1 MSSGAE
7 APALFFGGIM
17 KVFFKT
23 YGCTLNRADTEMM
36 AAIAKEKNKIAKS
49 EEDADVVV
57 VNTCTV
63 KLPTENKIM
72 EYLRRLRKK
81 GKKFVIAGCMTVDKR
96 LPGAF
101 GAPMLGPSSLRHINE
116 ALDDAV
122 KGEHSHYGVL
132 ESKDFLPK
140 LFTPPIA
147 RIAIQ
152 DGCTDRCHFC
162 QSRLARPR
170 LISQSA
176 KSIRLALEKA
186 LEEGCREIDLSGCD
200 TGAYGLDIGTGLIG
214 LLDELC
220 KTDGEFRIRIGM
232 ANPHHVKRMLDGL
245 TRMYK
250 NRKMF
255 RFLHASVQSGSEK
268 VAKEMGRGHT
278 VADFEEIV
286 KRLRHEIPDI
296 MVETDV
302 IVGYPTE
309 SEKDFGDTLA
319 MLERIRP
326 DVVNLSKFTPRK
338 GTVAAGMKQLRSETI
353 KQRSVKAAAL
363 LKKLGLENNRKYVGK
378 RLSVLVTEE
387 GKGRADNYKQ
397 VAFSGNAKLGI
408 RVEVGIAGFTHTT
421 LLGKII

>member
-1 MSSGAE
+1 MA
-7 APALFFGGIM
+7 ITV

-36 AAIAKEKNKIAKS
+36 AAIAREGKNEAVES
-49 EEDADVVV
+49 EESADVVV

-72 EYLRRLRKK
+72 DYLRRLRKK
-81 GKKFVIAGCMTVDKR
+81 GKKFVIAGCMTVDR
-96 LPGAF
+96 ELPGIF

-116 ALDDAV
+116 ALDDAM

-152 DGCTDRCHFC
+152 DGCVDKCHFC

-186 LEEGCREIDLSGCD
+186 LGKGCAEIDLSGCD
-200 TGAYGLDIGTGLIG
+200 TGAYGLDMGTGLIA
-214 LLDELC
+214 LLDGLC
-220 KTDGEFRIRIGM
+220 GTDGDFRIRLGM

-245 TRMYK
+245 IRIYK

-255 RFLHASVQSGSEK
+255 RFLHASVQTGSEK

-278 VADFEEIV
+278 VADFEGMA
-286 KRLRHEIPDI
+286 KRLRDEIPDI
-296 MVETDV
+296 MIETDV

-309 SEKDFGDTLA
+309 SEKDFNDTLA
-319 MLERIRP
+319 MLERVRP

-338 GTVAAGMKQLRSETI
+338 GTVAAGMKQLPSETV

-363 LKKLGLENNRKYVGK
+363 LKRLGLENNRGYVGK

-387 GKGRADNYKQ
+387 GKGRADSYKQ
-397 VAFSGNAKLGI
+397 VAFGGKAKLGSRI
-408 RVEVGIAGFTHTT
+408 EVEITGFTHTT
-421 LLGKII
+421 LLGKRV

>member
-1 MSSGAE
+1 
-7 APALFFGGIM
+7 M

-36 AAIAKEKNKIAKS
+36 AAIAKERNNIVEN

-72 EYLRRLRKK
+72 DYLRKLRKK
-81 GKKFVIAGCMTVDKR
+81 GKRFVIAGCMTVDRR
-96 LPGAF
+96 LPEVF

-116 ALDDAV
+116 ALDDAM
-122 KGEHSHYGVL
+122 KEEHSHYGVL

-170 LISQSA
+170 LISQSI
-176 KSIRLALEKA
+176 KSIRLGLEKA
-186 LEEGCREIDLSGCD
+186 LEKGCKEIDLSGCD
-200 TGAYGLDIGTGLIG
+200 TGAYGLDIKTGLVE
-214 LLDELC
+214 LLEELC
-220 KTDGEFRIRIGM
+220 KTDGEFRIRVGM
-232 ANPHHVKRMLDGL
+232 ANPHHVKRMLDNL
-245 TRMYK
+245 IKIYR

-278 VADFEEIV
+278 VADFENIV
-286 KRLRHEIPDI
+286 KRLRDEIPDI
-296 MVETDV
+296 MIETDV

-309 SEKDFGDTLA
+309 NEKDFDDTLA
-319 MLERIRP
+319 MLERIKP

-338 GTVAAGMKQLRSETI
+338 GTVAAEMKQLASETI
-353 KQRSVKAAAL
+353 KQRSAKTAEL
-363 LKKLGLENNRKYVGK
+363 LKRLGMENNRKYVGK

-397 VAFSGNAKLGI
+397 VAFNAKAGLGTRI
-408 RVEVGIAGFTHTT
+408 EVEITGFTHTT
-421 LLGKII
+421 LLGKRI